1 MNREKRACQGRHQA
15 CLYSDID
22 LTRWR
27 EYEHIWTDS
36 LWLIEARDRTGGHQL
51 DYHGNFVPQIAT
63 QTYLRYTREDEIVLD
78 LFLGSGTSAIEA
90 VRLNRRF
97 IGVEL
102 NPDLVEYVRGK
113 ILAGQSQGPPLLDR
127 RIHILQGD
135 STQEET
141 ARRVREVLRTMG
153 ADHAHLL
160 ILHPPY
166 HDIIRFSDL
175 PADLS
180 NAPDLET
187 FLERFETVARHGFD
201 LLAPG
206 RFAVLVIG
214 DKYARGEL
222 VPLGFY
228 ALERMQRV
236 GFRPKAIVVKNITGN
251 ERGKG
256 RTNNLWRYRALAGGY
271 YIFKHEYVIIFTRP
285 ARKTRRTE

>member
-1 MNREKRACQGRHQA
+1 VKRERRPP
-15 CLYSDID
+15 YSDID
-22 LTRWR
+22 LARWR
-27 EYEHIWTDS
+27 EYDHIWTDS

-63 QTYLRYTREDEIVLD
+63 QTYLRYTREDEVVLD
-78 LFLGSGTSAIEA
+78 LFLGAGTSAIEA

-97 IGVEL
+97 VGVEL
-102 NPDLVEYVRGK
+102 NPDLVDYVRGK
-113 ILAGQSQGPPLLDR
+113 IPADLLDR
-127 RIHILQGD
+127 RVHILQGD
-135 STQEET
+135 STREET
-141 ARRVREVLRTMG
+141 ARRVREVLGTMG

-166 HDIIRFSDL
+166 HDIIRFSGL
-175 PADLS
+175 SADLS

-187 FLERFETVARHGFD
+187 FLDWFEAVARHGFD

-228 ALERMQRV
+228 CMERCGRV

-256 RTNNLWRYRALAGGY
+256 RTSNLWRYRALAGGY
-271 YIFKHEYVIIFTRP
+271 YIFKHEYVVILFKP
-285 ARKTRRTE
+285 GSLE